1 MSRTI
6 SSKSPSTSTTQQP
19 TIKNQKPRPH
29 ERRQKTTPPFQN
41 LHRLRTPFH
50 LAQKM
55 GKGLGRS
62 QILQ

>member
-29 ERRQKTTPPFQN
+29 ERPQKTTPPIQN
-41 LHRLRTPFH
+41 LRHLPQAVQ
-50 LAQKM
+50 LAQEM
-55 GKGLGRS
+55 GEDVG
-62 QILQ
+62 